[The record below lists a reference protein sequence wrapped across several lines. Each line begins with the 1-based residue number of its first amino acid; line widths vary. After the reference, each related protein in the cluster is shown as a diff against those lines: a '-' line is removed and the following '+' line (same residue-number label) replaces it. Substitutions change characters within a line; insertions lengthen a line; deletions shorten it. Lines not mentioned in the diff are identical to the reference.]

1 MSNYERSKSL
11 VALNPQAE
19 RYAYELRLAI
29 FGVTREVGR
38 VQYVSAQIVHPLNS
52 NLIHKHLHV
61 VVVYNNKLDSE
72 ST

>member
-1 MSNYERSKSL
+1 M
-11 VALNPQAE
+11 NPQAE

-29 FGVTREVGR
+29 FGDTREVGR

-61 VVVYNNKLDSE
+61 VVVITTSLPVKVDTCSMNSKVLIK
-72 ST
+72 